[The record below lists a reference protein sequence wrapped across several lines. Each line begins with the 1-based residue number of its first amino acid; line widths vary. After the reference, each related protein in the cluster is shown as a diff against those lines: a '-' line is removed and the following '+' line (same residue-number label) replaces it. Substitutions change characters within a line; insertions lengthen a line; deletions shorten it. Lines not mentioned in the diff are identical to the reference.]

1 MPNRV
6 RRLIV
11 FATLILG
18 MAAAAPSANATPTLH
33 ADSVKGTASRAM
45 WLWSRADPAAVVDWA
60 QRHQVKEIFAY
71 VGADIATNGDRP
83 RLKRLKTLGDA
94 AGIKL
99 AALGGEPGWA
109 TNPSAARTWLT
120 ATAATGLFYAHHVDV
135 EPYALNSW
143 TTDRDGTA
151 AAFVNMLGM
160 LQAADS
166 RPLEADI
173 PFWYN
178 EISLPG
184 GTNLADAT
192 LARVNAVTVMSYRDT
207 ATGPN
212 SITDV
217 GADMLARATAAGK
230 DVRLGAETQELA
242 DCLHCTFFE
251 EGQVY
256 MQSTLTQVDAV
267 AQAYGRYKGIAV
279 HHFDSWVALRP

>member
-1 MPNRV
+1 MINRV
-6 RRLIV
+6 RRLMV
-11 FATLILG
+11 FVTVALG
-18 MAAAAPSANATPTLH
+18 MVAVAPPALATPAIHTDPV
-33 ADSVKGTASRAM
+33 AGVSSRAM
-45 WLWSRADPAAVVDWA
+45 WLWSRADPAAVVSWA
-60 QRHQVKEIFAY
+60 QRYQVKEIFAY
-71 VGADIATNGDRP
+71 VGSDIATNGDLP
-83 RLKRLKTLGDA
+83 RLKRLKTLSDT

-99 AALGGEPGWA
+99 AALGGEPGWT
-109 TNPSAARTWLT
+109 TNTSAARTWLT

-151 AAFVNMLGM
+151 AAFVNMLGI

-178 EISLPG
+178 EIPLPG
-184 GTNLADAT
+184 ATNLADAT
-192 LARVNAVTVMSYRDT
+192 LTRVNAVTVMSYRDT

-212 SITDV
+212 SMTAV
-217 GADMLARATAAGK
+217 GADMLTRATAAGK

-251 EGQVY
+251 EGQAR
-256 MQSTLTQVDAV
+256 MQTVLAQVDAV
-267 AQAYGRYKGIAV
+267 AQAHGRYKGIAV
-279 HHFDSWVALRP
+279 HHYNSWVALRP